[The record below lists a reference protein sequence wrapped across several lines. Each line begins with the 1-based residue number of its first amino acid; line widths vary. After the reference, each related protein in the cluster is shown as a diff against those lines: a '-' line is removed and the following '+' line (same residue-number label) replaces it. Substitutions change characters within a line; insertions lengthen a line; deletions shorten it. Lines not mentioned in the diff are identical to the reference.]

1 MRGGSSRSFQTFQT
15 VFHPV
20 SLSHV
25 VISQKAHKSAE
36 KMSSPSVQ
44 CLLVHLGPGLV
55 ADPVLIVALTGNTRL
70 IREAK
75 PTGFGARLSRQSF
88 VFLSAGGSTRSHMSD
103 PRLWEE
109 KEHGSAWGAAQVRAS
124 WASFSSLAWPHW
136 PSDGKRGRRWQGW
149 PLSSQWGRLITLQ
162 PRRESMLP

>member
-1 MRGGSSRSFQTFQT
+1 M
-15 VFHPV
+15 
-20 SLSHV
+20 
-25 VISQKAHKSAE
+25 ISQKAHKSAE

-75 PTGFGARLSRQSF
+75 STGFGARLSRQSF

-109 KEHGSAWGAAQVRAS
+109 KSMAAPGVQHKCEH
-124 WASFSSLAWPHW
+124 
-136 PSDGKRGRRWQGW
+136 RGRHSAVWHDRI
-149 PLSSQWGRLITLQ
+149 GRVMA
-162 PRRESMLP
+162 REGEEGKDGPCHHNGGV

>member
-1 MRGGSSRSFQTFQT
+1 MSF
-15 VFHPV
+15 P
-20 SLSHV
+20 SL
-25 VISQKAHKSAE
+25 
-36 KMSSPSVQ
+36 Q

-75 PTGFGARLSRQSF
+75 STGVECEAQPSVVR
-88 VFLSAGGSTRSHMSD
+88 FLSAGSTRSHMSD

-109 KEHGSAWGAAQVRAS
+109 KSMAAPGVQHKCGQS
-124 WASFSSLAWPHW
+124 WASFSSLCTTALAEWW
-136 PSDGKRGRRWQGW
+136 QVVASGGERWQVMASDGERGQGW
-149 PLSSQWGRLITLQ
+149 PLSSHCRRLITLQ

>member
-1 MRGGSSRSFQTFQT
+1 
-15 VFHPV
+15 
-20 SLSHV
+20 
-25 VISQKAHKSAE
+25 
-36 KMSSPSVQ
+36 MSSPSVQ
-44 CLLVHLGPGLV
+44 CLLVHLGQGLV

-109 KEHGSAWGAAQVRAS
+109 KSMAAPGVQHKCGHRGLMGVIQQFGMTA
-124 WASFSSLAWPHW
+124 LA
-136 PSDGKRGRRWQGW
+136 
-149 PLSSQWGRLITLQ
+149 
-162 PRRESMLP
+162 E